1 MKLIGLTGYIGS
13 GKTTVAKIFEF
24 LGAKIYN
31 SDYAAKIL
39 METPFIK
46 NELNVTFGPNVLNP
60 DNSINSA
67 YLRELVFKNA
77 LELEKLN
84 NIVHPAVYKD
94 FDNFISENQDS
105 PVIVFES
112 ALLLKSKN
120 AGIFDFI
127 IFVTAS
133 KNILYKRLAL
143 RNGFGK
149 ELIDQILL
157 SQKYISSTKFQN
169 RLIKLQ
175 NSQKDLLIPKI
186 VKIYK
191 TFC

>member
-133 KNILYKRLAL
+133 KNILYRKSYQ
-143 RNGFGK
+143 FK
-149 ELIDQILL
+149 
-157 SQKYISSTKFQN
+157 K
-169 RLIKLQ
+169 
-175 NSQKDLLIPKI
+175 
-186 VKIYK
+186 
-191 TFC
+191 